1 MGRASII
8 EAYIQRLLAWKQPI
22 TPSILADIAA
32 DVGITKGELDA
43 INLKVQTHLTRGNG
57 YGETGDFDRAI
68 DHLTQASA
76 LNPVNLD
83 VLHSLAYLYNLRYNQ
98 DSNLDDQKQALSIAK
113 RCVELNPQDK
123 EALTLVSCLEG
134 TVSSPKL
141 SRQTKPNIFILI
153 GFLENIFSLAKLSR
167 RTKTKIAVLILFL
180 QQPIHPP
187 KKEWWTQAVTAV
199 VAGGVATVGLSL
211 TGVRLPILSSP
222 VPETIVSA
230 PVFDPGPNI
239 PVRFN
244 HPGLLI
250 EPRLSRLGDY
260 DGENYYKL
268 HGIVINDSG
277 QEVRKLNL
285 KVELLDGDGVPLSTI
300 NQVAVTNDSIRPGDT
315 ESFNLFHKSTAAL
328 ISVRVSVVD
337 IEQVVEGKNQLSPPP
352 DYDNGETFAPQG
364 IKLVRRSRPP
374 ASVSE

>member
-22 TPSILADIAA
+22 TPSILAEIAA
-32 DVGITKGELDA
+32 EVGITKGELEA
-43 INLKVQTHLTRGNG
+43 INLKVKNHLARGNS

-68 DHLTQASA
+68 EHLTQASA

-98 DSNLDDQKQALSIAK
+98 DSNLADQQQALSIAK
-113 RCVELNPQDK
+113 RCVELDPQDK
-123 EALTLVSCLEG
+123 EALTLVSCLEN
-134 TVSSPKL
+134 TARSPKV

-167 RTKTKIAVLILFL
+167 RTKTKIAVIILFL
-180 QQPIHPP
+180 QQPVKLPT
-187 KKEWWTQAVTAV
+187 KELFTQLATAV
-199 VAGGVATVGLSL
+199 VAGGVAVVGLSL
-211 TGVRLPILSSP
+211 TGGQPPIFSSP
-222 VPETIVSA
+222 APETSETSASA

-239 PVRFN
+239 PVMFN

-260 DGENYYKL
+260 DGEDYYKL

-285 KVELLDGDGVPLSTI
+285 KIELLDGDGVPISTI
-300 NQVAVTNDSIRPGDT
+300 NQVAVTNDIIRPGDT

-337 IEQVVEGKNQLSPPP
+337 IEQVVEGETQLSPSLI
-352 DYDNGETFAPQG
+352 DDSRAT
-364 IKLVRRSRPP
+364 LVSQ
-374 ASVSE
+374 SVDKT